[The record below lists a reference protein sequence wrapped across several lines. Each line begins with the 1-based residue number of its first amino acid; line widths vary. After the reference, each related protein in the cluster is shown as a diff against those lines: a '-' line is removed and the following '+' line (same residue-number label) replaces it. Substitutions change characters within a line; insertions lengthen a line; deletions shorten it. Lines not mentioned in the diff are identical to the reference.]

1 MNNQVKR
8 RPLQKQL
15 QLIVM
20 FCLALC
26 LIGTAFLFQLS
37 ERQLSEKTLIQEL
50 TSIGDLIGNRSIAA
64 FIFSD
69 KEAASNN
76 LQSAKYTPD
85 IISICLYNNQKQ
97 LFTQYHRHGKTNCN
111 KKIEDIPRHGEYR
124 FNEETTTL
132 SLVIKDDHR
141 NIGYLL
147 ISGSLVSIEEHLTNT
162 LTILLIAFILSLTV
176 SYLTSRRL
184 LKKALAPLENLHKST
199 KRLSKNP
206 FSYSEDDQ
214 LIPENNDEVGDLV
227 ISYKH
232 MVDTIQKEHQQLQA
246 SVKQFSKLAENSPIG
261 IYLKNPKQEITYANK
276 KWNQITQCF
285 TESDEKSFIDNIHE
299 DDLDNYQSKLDYV
312 INSGQ
317 SSIIEYRYLLDNK
330 SNNKVLMEYLSPLEG
345 DSKNSEVSGVIGS
358 VLDISDLKNA
368 QSELEKLA
376 FYDPLTNLPN
386 RRFFKDHLK
395 FRIASAKKE
404 HSRLSV
410 LMIDLDNFKR
420 INDSLGH
427 DAGDQLLTEVGQR
440 MRTAVFQEDV
450 VSRVGGDEFI
460 ILLEHTRKDITTEQV
475 AQKLLKVTTLPL
487 TIQNQTVEISCSIG
501 IARYPED
508 ADNIP
513 DLIRHADMALYQAK
527 EKGKNQLAF
536 FSKELNMRLLENMRL
551 ERKLRQALLFEELE
565 IYIQPQYN
573 HLKKCL
579 FWGETLLRWNDP
591 EEGFISPARFIPIA
605 EESDLIIDIGLWVM
619 RQVCKLLHEQGE
631 ALKRVGIKGI
641 AINLSARQFYAK
653 DLIPQLKM
661 MLREY
666 KVDPACLE
674 MELTETMVMEDVEM
688 AVDTMRQLRQLG
700 CRLSI
705 DDFGTGYSSLSYL
718 KRFEIDSLKI
728 DKSFIDGLPSDYNDA
743 AITTTIIAMAS
754 KLGLSVIAE
763 GIENQA
769 QSDFLSTNGCQLM
782 QGYYYAK
789 PMPIHQLLE
798 LPVVDS

>member
-1 MNNQVKR
+1 MNSREKR
-8 RPLQKQL
+8 RPLKQQL

-20 FCLALC
+20 LC
-26 LIGTAFLFQLS
+26 LSLCLVGTALLFQIS
-37 ERQLSEKTLIQEL
+37 ERQLSKASLVQDL

-64 FIFSD
+64 LIFTD
-69 KEAASNN
+69 MEAAKDN
-76 LQSAKYTPD
+76 LQSAKFTAD
-85 IISICLYNNQKQ
+85 IVDICLYDSQKVI
-97 LFTQYHRHGKTNCN
+97 FSQYHRNESGACKGSIR
-111 KKIEDIPRHGEYR
+111 KIPRHGEYL
-124 FNEETTTL
+124 FDANTVSL
-132 SLVIKDDHR
+132 SLVIKDGNR

-147 ISGSLVSIEEHLTNT
+147 ISGSLASIDEHLRNT
-162 LTILLIAFILSLTV
+162 LAILLLAFILSIIG

-184 LKKALAPLENLHKST
+184 LKKALAPLDTLHRST
-199 KRLSKNP
+199 KRLSINP
-206 FSYSEDDQ
+206 FTHNKEDQ

-232 MVDTIQKEHQQLQA
+232 MVDTIQKEHQKLQT

-261 IYLKNPKQEITYANK
+261 IYLKTPTQEITYANK
-276 KWNQITQCF
+276 KWNQITECSTQQ
-285 TESDEKSFIDNIHE
+285 DEKNFTSNIHE
-299 DDLDNYQSKLDYV
+299 DDIENYQGQIEYV

-317 SSIIEYRYLLDNK
+317 SSIIEYRYYLQNR
-330 SNNKVLMEYLSPLEG
+330 SRTKVLMEYLSPLDGHDKSPE
-345 DSKNSEVSGVIGS
+345 KSGVIGS
-358 VLDISDLKNA
+358 VLDISDLKAA
-368 QSELEKLA
+368 QNELEKLA
-376 FYDPLTNLPN
+376 FYDPLTGLPN

-395 FRIASAKKE
+395 FRIASAKKKGI
-404 HSRLSV
+404 RLSV

-420 INDSLGH
+420 VNDSLGH

-440 MRTAVFQEDV
+440 MRHEVFQEDV

-460 ILLEHTRKDITTEQV
+460 ILLEHTQTDITIDQV

-487 TIQNQTVEISCSIG
+487 TIQNQQIEISCSIG

-527 EKGKNQLAF
+527 ESGKNQLAF
-536 FSKELNMRLLENMRL
+536 FSKELNMRLLENVRL
-551 ERKLRQALLFEELE
+551 ERKLRQALVSEQLE

-591 EEGFISPARFIPIA
+591 EDGFISPARFIPIA
-605 EESDLIIDIGLWVM
+605 EESDLIIDIGNWVM

-631 ALKRVGIKGI
+631 ALKQVGIKGI

-653 DLIPQLKM
+653 DLIPQLQ
-661 MLREY
+661 LLLQEFDI
-666 KVDPACLE
+666 DPTSLE
-674 MELTETMVMEDVEM
+674 MELTESMVMEDVEV
-688 AVDTMRQLRQLG
+688 AVDTMRQLRKLG

-718 KRFEIDSLKI
+718 KRFDIDSLKI

-743 AITTTIIAMAS
+743 AITTAIIAMSS

-763 GIENQA
+763 GIENKA

-798 LPVVDS
+798 LPTIET